1 MTDNA
6 KEASAFVTPDGLF
19 RYKVMPFGMKNSPA
33 TFQRLINSLIAGM
46 DGIGAYI
53 DDVIIYSDFW
63 ENHIGTIKE
72 FFDRLTEYRLKG

>member
-1 MTDNA
+1 
-6 KEASAFVTPDGLF
+6 
-19 RYKVMPFGMKNSPA
+19 MPFGMKNSPA

-53 DDVIIYSDFW
+53 DDVVIYSDFW

-72 FFDRLTEYRLKG
+72 FFDRLTEYRLTVNLVKVNFVMAH